1 MSELQA
7 ALAEAHRRYADAN
20 PTSRAR
26 HEAAC
31 AALPGGNTRTV
42 LYYDPFPLAIT
53 RGEGCHIWD
62 ADGHRYLDLLGEYT
76 AGLFGH
82 SDPVIRAAVRR
93 ALDGGI
99 TLSGHGMLEGHF
111 AAAVSARFPTMEL
124 LRFTNSG
131 TEANLMA
138 LATAT
143 MATGRRKVLVFDGG
157 YHGSLLAFAHGG
169 SPVNVP
175 HEFVVGTYND
185 MAGTL
190 ELLRTHSDD
199 LAAVLVEPVLG
210 SGGCIPGEPEFLSL
224 LRAETEACG
233 ALLIFDEVMT
243 SRLAPGGRQTL
254 LGITPDLM
262 TLGKYVGG
270 GMSFGAF
277 GGRRDL
283 MARFDPRRSDAVAH
297 SGTFNNNVLT
307 MAAGLAAM
315 TEVYTPEIAAA
326 LTARGDRLRTSLLEV
341 VERAGA
347 PLQVTGAGSLLAF
360 HFLDAPPRNA
370 ADVARGDALLK
381 ELFFFDLLDRGFH
394 LARRGM
400 VALSLPVQ
408 DADCAAF
415 VDAVAAFLAER
426 ESLLSCAKPA

>member
-1 MSELQA
+1 MSAIQD
-7 ALAEAHRRYADAN
+7 ALAAAHRRYADTN

-42 LYYDPFPLAIT
+42 LYYDPFPLAIA
-53 RGEGCHIWD
+53 RGEGCHLWD

-111 AAAVSARFPTMEL
+111 ASAVSTRFPAMEL

-131 TEANLMA
+131 TEANLLA

-157 YHGSLLAFAHGG
+157 YHGSLLAFAGGG

-185 MAGTL
+185 VEGTRA
-190 ELLRTHSDD
+190 LLRTHADA

-210 SGGCIPGEPEFLSL
+210 SGGCIPGDPEFLTL
-224 LRAETEACG
+224 LRTETEASG
-233 ALLIFDEVMT
+233 AVLIFDEVMT
-243 SRLAPGGRQTL
+243 SRLAPGGRQSE

-262 TLGKYVGG
+262 TIGKYVGG

-277 GGRRDL
+277 GGRREL
-283 MARFDPRRSDAVAH
+283 MERFDPRRSDAVAH

-315 TEVYTPEIAAA
+315 TEVFTREVAAA
-326 LTARGDRLRTSLLEV
+326 LTARGDRLRASLTEV
-341 VERAGA
+341 IEQAGA
-347 PLQVTGAGSLLAF
+347 PLQVTGAGSLMAF
-360 HFLDAPPRNA
+360 HFMDTPPRNA
-370 ADVARGDALLK
+370 ADVARGDARLK
-381 ELFFFDLLDRGFH
+381 ELLFFDLLDRGFH

-400 VALSLPVQ
+400 VALSLPVL
-408 DADCAAF
+408 DSDCTDF
-415 VDAVAAFLAER
+415 VDAVAGFLAER
-426 ESLLSCAKPA
+426 KALLT

>member
-1 MSELQA
+1 MSPIET
-7 ALAEAHRRYADAN
+7 ALAAAHRRYADAN

-42 LYYDPFPLAIT
+42 LYYDPFPLAIA

-82 SDPVIRAAVRR
+82 SDPVIRSAVRR

-111 AAAVSARFPTMEL
+111 ASAVSTRFPAMEL

-131 TEANLMA
+131 TEANLLA

-143 MATGRRKVLVFDGG
+143 MATGRRKILVFEGG
-157 YHGSLLAFAHGG
+157 YHGSVLTFAGGG

-185 MAGTL
+185 VAGTRDL
-190 ELLRTHSDD
+190 IRAHSDV
-199 LAAVLVEPVLG
+199 LAGVLVEPVLG
-210 SGGCIPGEPEFLSL
+210 SGGCIPGDPEFLAL

-233 ALLIFDEVMT
+233 AVLIFDEVMT
-243 SRLAPGGRQTL
+243 SRLAPGGRQSE

-262 TLGKYVGG
+262 TIGKYVGG

-277 GGRRDL
+277 GGRREL
-283 MARFDPRRSDAVAH
+283 MERFDPRRADSVPH

-315 TEVYTPEIAAA
+315 TEVFTREVAAA
-326 LTARGDRLRTSLLEV
+326 LTARGDRLRAELTEAI
-341 VERAGA
+341 EQAGA
-347 PLQVTGAGSLLAF
+347 PLQVTGAGSLLTF
-360 HFLDAPPRNA
+360 HFMDTPPRNA
-370 ADVARGDALLK
+370 ADVARGDARLK
-381 ELFFFDLLDRGFH
+381 ELLFFDLLDRGFH

-400 VALSLPVQ
+400 VALSLPVL
-408 DADCAAF
+408 DSDCTDF
-415 VDAVAAFLAER
+415 VDAVAGFLAEHKA
-426 ESLLSCAKPA
+426 LLT